1 MLTVQPT
8 HAVQYLGA
16 TSVWTAAAAPAHQLD
31 APQPW
36 HCSAVQVPKALCTV
50 CRPWHRAAPAAAAPA
65 VAPQHLLSGSPVQA
79 LESVDSQA
87 QELEDARV
95 WKRPRLSSPDQLD
108 LFASPPPSQQQQQQQ
123 TPGRTAF
130 EVSPG
135 HYQVMPGLPALHVAK
150 FVVSVLQSVQTAVDR
165 KARQMSEW
173 TRPEQP
179 ATSMK

>member
-16 TSVWTAAAAPAHQLD
+16 VSVWTAAAAPAHQLVV
-31 APQPW
+31 PQPW
-36 HCSAVQVPKALCTV
+36 HWSAVQEPKVPCTV

-108 LFASPPPSQQQQQQQ
+108 LFASPPLSQQQQQQQQ
-123 TPGRTAF
+123 TPGQTAF

-135 HYQVMPGLPALHVAK
+135 HRQVMPGLPTLHM
-150 FVVSVLQSVQTAVDR
+150 
-165 KARQMSEW
+165 ARGDWCQYRAICTECCWQQGLSHARRDE
-173 TRPEQP
+173 
-179 ATSMK
+179 A